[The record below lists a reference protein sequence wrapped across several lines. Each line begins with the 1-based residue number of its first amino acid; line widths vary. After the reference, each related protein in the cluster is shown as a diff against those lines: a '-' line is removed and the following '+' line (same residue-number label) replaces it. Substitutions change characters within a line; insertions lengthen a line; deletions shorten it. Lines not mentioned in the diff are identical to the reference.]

1 VVIKN
6 YKERAKISMVKISF
20 ILTHFKLVKLWKTS
34 GRKEVRQVLRK
45 NIRRRAARVRAERE
59 SELRK

>member
-1 VVIKN
+1 
-6 YKERAKISMVKISF
+6 MVKISF